1 MGISNLL
8 SDVVESI
15 CSSIKDPFEVI
26 SSEDM
31 LHRFEVFNKEV
42 ADMIIDKKKDGV
54 DYDWR
59 EEYMVLGSDVKS
71 LFPSMTRDN
80 TAKAVRK
87 QAEKSNIKWQ
97 NIDSKW
103 LRLYI
108 HLNRHLCSNLE
119 PVKHL
124 LPTRRKGRR
133 GAEPGLGS
141 FECTRRYITDE
152 YLKEG
157 KMVKSFWV
165 WPDKEPTEA
174 EMKILM
180 AIMLEVSIKFF
191 YDNFVYSFGGKN
203 FVQSSGGPIGAR
215 LTMAMS
221 RLVMQQW
228 WEDFDKILS
237 GSNIDCKMRAIY
249 VDDGRMIIKKLQ
261 KGARYCNVQKKF
273 IMKVDCQEEDADL
286 TRESISERE
295 FRKAMCDV
303 SEDLEFTTET
313 EKEFKNGRLPTLS
326 FQMWSEKASNR
337 YSY

>member
-1 MGISNLL
+1 
-8 SDVVESI
+8 
-15 CSSIKDPFEVI
+15 
-26 SSEDM
+26 
-31 LHRFEVFNKEV
+31 
-42 ADMIIDKKKDGV
+42 
-54 DYDWR
+54 
-59 EEYMVLGSDVKS
+59 
-71 LFPSMTRDN
+71 
-80 TAKAVRK
+80 
-87 QAEKSNIKWQ
+87 
-97 NIDSKW
+97 
-103 LRLYI
+103 
-108 HLNRHLCSNLE
+108 
-119 PVKHL
+119 
-124 LPTRRKGRR
+124 
-133 GAEPGLGS
+133 
-141 FECTRRYITDE
+141 
-152 YLKEG
+152 
-157 KMVKSFWV
+157 MVKSFWV

-261 KGARYCNVQKKF
+261 KGTRYCNVQKKF

-326 FQMWSEKASNR
+326 FQMWSEKASIR
-337 YSY
+337 HSYYEKCMRSQVLTQKMSSQTVRAFHVCVQIPHFVSKLPYFVSKLPRKWSRLKSKIFSYTMAKYPQKSELTL